1 MKYKLIIIRIIL
13 IILLII
19 WGMAITSFSSQ
30 TGEES
35 VGMSE
40 KITYKVIDIFYGDY
54 YEKPLEQQND
64 IFSFWHTIIR
74 KGAHMTEYAIFAVL
88 LSLFLLTFT
97 KIKLGINKPLTNYI
111 IITVVAAII
120 FAAIDEIHQGFVE
133 GRSPSTADVGIDAM
147 GALIGSFIVG
157 LIRKHIISRH
167 T

>member
-1 MKYKLIIIRIIL
+1 
-13 IILLII
+13 
-19 WGMAITSFSSQ
+19 
-30 TGEES
+30 
-35 VGMSE
+35 
-40 KITYKVIDIFYGDY
+40 
-54 YEKPLEQQND
+54 
-64 IFSFWHTIIR
+64 
-74 KGAHMTEYAIFAVL
+74 MTEYAIFAVL